1 MTRTHTQSTV
11 AATVRRPLLLLS
23 LTLMTLALGL
33 TAACRGAGGSSG
45 GLTVA
50 MMPKNKGNPYFASC
64 RTGAEAA
71 AQELGIKLLW
81 DGPTETDPAKQNE
94 VVEAWITRG
103 VDVIAV
109 SVENKEA
116 ISTVL
121 RKARGRGIKVLTWD
135 ADAEPDARD
144 FFVNQATPRG
154 IAETLLEHTARLL
167 GGTGTFAI
175 ITGSLTAANQN
186 EWIRQIRLVLTERY
200 PNLTLVDIRPS
211 DDDRQRAFE
220 ETQTLLK
227 VHPEIKVVMAIASP
241 AVPGAAEA
249 VKQSG
254 RTDVKVTGLGLP
266 NAAKPYLKDGV
277 LDSAVLWNTKD
288 LGYLTMYAA
297 RALAAGVLKAGDATF
312 AAGRLGT
319 IKIAG
324 DNIILGVPF
333 TFTKANV
340 DQFDF

>member
-1 MTRTHTQSTV
+1 MRIPVPV
-11 AATVRRPLLLLS
+11 AALVA
-23 LTLMTLALGL
+23 MVLGV
-33 TAACRGAGGSSG
+33 AACRAGKDEAT
-45 GLTVA
+45 TVA

-64 RTGAEAA
+64 RTGAEEAA
-71 AQELGIKLLW
+71 KELGLKLLW

-121 RKARGRGIKVLTWD
+121 RKARAGGIKVVTWD
-135 ADAEPDARD
+135 ADAQPDARD
-144 FFVNQATPRG
+144 YFVNQATPQG
-154 IAETLLEHTARLL
+154 IAEVLVGHAARLL
-167 GGTGTFAI
+167 GGKGEFAV
-175 ITGSLTAANQN
+175 ITASLTAANQN
-186 EWIRQIRLVLTERY
+186 EWLRHIRAILAERY
-200 PNLTLVDIRPS
+200 PDIKLVDVRPS

-220 ETQTLLK
+220 ETQTVLK
-227 VHPEIKVVMAIASP
+227 VHPQVKVIMAIASP

-254 RTDVKVTGLGLP
+254 RTDVRVTGLGLP

-288 LGYLTMYAA
+288 LGFLTIHVAH
-297 RALAAGVLKAGDATF
+297 ALAKGTLKPGVSSLS
-312 AAGRLGT
+312 AGRLGT
-319 IKIAG
+319 LKVEG
-324 DNIILGVPF
+324 DQVILGTPF
-333 TFTKANV
+333 TFTKDNV

>member
-1 MTRTHTQSTV
+1 
-11 AATVRRPLLLLS
+11 
-23 LTLMTLALGL
+23 MTLFARFTRFKPFTRFTFASMLLALIATLGA
-33 TAACRGAGGSSG
+33 TACRGGGESS

-64 RTGAEAA
+64 RTGADAA
-71 AQELGIKLLW
+71 AQELGVRLLW

-103 VDVIAV
+103 VNVIAV

-154 IAETLLEHTARLL
+154 IAETLLDHTSRLL
-167 GGTGTFAI
+167 GGKGTFAI

-186 EWIRQIRLVLTERY
+186 EWIRQIRQVMSERY

-227 VHPEIKVVMAIASP
+227 VHPDIKVVMAIASP

-254 RTDVKVTGLGLP
+254 RSDVRVTGLGLP

-288 LGYLTMYAA
+288 LGYLTIYAA
-297 RALAAGVLKAGDATF
+297 RALAAGTLKAGDATIT
-312 AAGRLGT
+312 AGRLGT

>member
-1 MTRTHTQSTV
+1 MIHTRLARSIAV
-11 AATVRRPLLLLS
+11 
-23 LTLMTLALGL
+23 TLALLVAIGLSACRSSSDGSTTSGL
-33 TAACRGAGGSSG
+33 TI
-45 GLTVA
+45 A

-64 RTGAEAA
+64 HTGAEAA
-71 AQELGIKLLW
+71 AQELGVKLLW

-103 VDVIAV
+103 VNVIAV

-167 GGTGTFAI
+167 NGKGTFAI

-186 EWIRQIRLVLTERY
+186 EWIKQIRQVMQEKY
-200 PNLTLVDIRPS
+200 PDLKLADIRPS

-227 VHPEIKVVMAIASP
+227 VHPDIKVVMAIASP

-254 RTDVKVTGLGLP
+254 RTDVRVTGLGLP
-266 NAAKPYLKDGV
+266 NAARPYLKDGV

-288 LGYLTMYAA
+288 LGYLTIYAA
-297 RALAAGVLKAGDATF
+297 QALAKGALTPGTASL

-319 IKIAG
+319 VKIAG

-333 TFTKANV
+333 TFTKTNV

>member
-1 MTRTHTQSTV
+1 MK
-11 AATVRRPLLLLS
+11 A
-23 LTLMTLALGL
+23 LTCMLMVTLAFSVSGL
-33 TAACRGAGGSSG
+33 TACRGGDGTTGSNGGG
-45 GLTVA
+45 ITVA

-64 RTGAEAA
+64 RTGAEEAA
-71 AQELGIKLLW
+71 KELNVRLLW

-103 VDVIAV
+103 VNVIAV
-109 SVENKEA
+109 SVENREA

-121 RKARGRGIKVLTWD
+121 RKARSRGIKVITWD

-144 FFVNQATPRG
+144 LFVNQATPRG
-154 IAETLLEHTARLL
+154 IAETLLDHTSRLL
-167 GGTGTFAI
+167 SGKGPFAI

-186 EWIRQIRLVLTERY
+186 EWIRQIRQVMSEKY

-227 VHPEIKVVMAIASP
+227 VHPDVKVVMAIASP
-241 AVPGAAEA
+241 AVPGASEA

-254 RTDVKVTGLGLP
+254 RTDVRVTGLGLP
-266 NAAKPYLKDGV
+266 NDAKPYLKDGV

-288 LGYLTMYAA
+288 LGYLTIYTAN
-297 RALAAGVLKAGDATF
+297 ALAGNTIHPNDASFT
-312 AAGRLGT
+312 AGRLGT
-319 IKIAG
+319 IKLAG
-324 DNIILGVPF
+324 DNVILGTPF

-340 DQFDF
+340 DQFNF

>member
-1 MTRTHTQSTV
+1 MTLL
-11 AATVRRPLLLLS
+11 RRFLLLS
-23 LTLMTLALGL
+23 TVLAVLL
-33 TAACRGAGGSSG
+33 SITACRGSQGES

-64 RTGAEAA
+64 RVGAEEAA
-71 AQELGIKLLW
+71 KELGVRLLW

-103 VDVIAV
+103 VNVIAV

-121 RKARGRGIKVLTWD
+121 RKARSRGIKVITWD

-144 FFVNQATPRG
+144 LFVNQATPRG
-154 IAETLLEHTARLL
+154 IAETLLEHTSRLL
-167 GGTGTFAI
+167 GGKGPFAI

-186 EWIRQIRLVLTERY
+186 EWIRQIRQVMSEKY
-200 PNLTLVDIRPS
+200 PDLTLVDIRPS

-227 VHPEIKVVMAIASP
+227 VHPDVKVVMAIASP

-254 RTDVKVTGLGLP
+254 RTDVRVTGLGLP

-288 LGYLTMYAA
+288 LGYLTLQVAK
-297 RALAAGVLKAGDATF
+297 ALAAGALKPGADSF

-319 IKIAG
+319 VKVAG
-324 DNIILGVPF
+324 DNVILGVPF

-340 DQFDF
+340 EQFDF